1 MPKRTDIKSIMI
13 IGAGPIVI
21 GQACEFDYSGAQA
34 CKALKEEGYRVI
46 LVNSNPAT
54 IMTDP
59 GLADATYIEPIT
71 PEMVAKIIE
80 KERPDALLPTMGGQ
94 TGLNTSLAL
103 EEMGV
108 LDKYGVEMIGAKRE
122 AIEMAE
128 DRKLFR
134 EAMDRLGIENPRA
147 AIVTAPKDA
156 TGKKDLAAG
165 VRLALDTLEEVGLP
179 AIIRPAFTMGGTGGG
194 VAYNRDDYEAICRSG
209 MDASPVGQILVDESL
224 LGWKEYEME
233 VVRDTADNAIIV
245 CSIENVDPMGVHTG
259 DSITVAPALTLTD
272 KEYQIMRNHSIAVLR
287 EIGVETGG
295 SNVQWAVNPVDGRMV
310 VIEMN
315 PRVSRSSA
323 LASKATGFPIA
334 KIAAKLAVGYTLDE
348 LDNDITKVTP
358 ASFEPTIDYVV
369 TKIPKFAFEK
379 FPGAE
384 PNLTTAMKSVGEAMS
399 IGRTI
404 HESMQKAL
412 ASMESGLTGFDEIAI
427 PGVSVGPWEQATG
440 DKAAIVK
447 AIAQATPDRLRT
459 IAQAMRHGLS
469 DDEIHATTM
478 FDPWFLARIREI
490 IEVERGLRNDGL
502 PVTEKSLRHLKM
514 MGFTDARLAALTG
527 RDEANVRA
535 ARHNLGVT
543 AVFKRIDTCAAEF
556 EAQTPYMYSTYEV
569 PVFDEVECEARP
581 TDRKKVVI
589 LGGGPNRIGQG
600 IEFDY
605 CCCHA
610 CYALTDAGYETIMI
624 NCNPETVSTDYDTS
638 DRLYFEPL
646 TFEHVMEIL
655 RVEQEN
661 GTLHGVIV
669 QFGGQTPLKIA
680 GALHAEGIPILGTT
694 PDAIDLAEDRERFQ
708 QLVQG
713 LGLRQPNNGIAHSDA
728 EALEIAAEIGFP
740 LVIRPSYVL
749 GGRAMEI
756 VRDQASLERY
766 ISDAVVVSG
775 KSPVLLDSY
784 LAGAVELDVDALCDG
799 TDVHVAG
806 IMQHIEEAGVHS
818 GDSACSLPPY
828 SLPREIIAEVEKQTE
843 ALARALNVVGLM
855 NIQFAVK
862 DGDIYLIEVN
872 PRASRT
878 VPFVAKAT
886 DSAIASIA
894 ARIMAGEPLSNFPQR
909 PAYDKDAAYEDVL
922 PLGDPMTLAD
932 PNMPWFSVKEA
943 VLPFARFPGVDTILG
958 PEMRSTGEVMG
969 WDRDFPR
976 AFLKAQMGAGMVLP
990 GKGCAFISIK
1000 DADKTE
1006 DMLTTARILL
1016 DQGFTLVATRG
1027 TAKWLTDN
1035 GMECGV
1041 VNKVYEGRP
1050 DVTDMMRDEAIH
1062 LVMNTTEGAQAVEDS
1077 KSIRSIALYDKIPYF
1092 TTAAGSYAAALAIRA
1107 QADGDVGVKALQA

>member
-34 CKALKEEGYRVI
+34 CKALREEGYRII

-71 PEMVAKIIE
+71 PEVVAKIIE

-103 EEMGV
+103 EEMGI
-108 LDKYGVEMIGAKRE
+108 LEKFNVEMIGAKRE

-128 DRKLFR
+128 DRQLFR
-134 EAMDRLGIENPRA
+134 EAMDRLGIENPKA
-147 AIVTAPKDA
+147 TIVTAPIGDD
-156 TGKKDLAAG
+156 GKKDLAVG
-165 VRLALDTLEEVGLP
+165 VALAVDTLDYVGLP

-194 VAYNRDDYEAICRSG
+194 IAYNREDYEHFCRTG

-224 LGWKEYEME
+224 IGWKEFEME

-245 CSIENVDPMGVHTG
+245 CAIENIDPMGVHTG

-295 SNVQWAVNPVDGRMV
+295 SNVQWAMNPADGRMV

-334 KIAAKLAVGYTLDE
+334 KIAAKLAVGFTLDE
-348 LDNDITKVTP
+348 LDNDITGVTP

-379 FPGAE
+379 FPGSE
-384 PNLTTAMKSVGEAMS
+384 PYLTTAMKSVGETMA

-404 HESMQKAL
+404 HESLQKAL
-412 ASMESGLTGFDEIAI
+412 TSMESGLTGFDEVEI
-427 PGVSVGPWEQATG
+427 PGAP
-440 DKAAIVK
+440 DKAAVVK
-447 AIAQATPDRLRT
+447 AISMTTPDRMRT
-459 IAQAMRHGLS
+459 IAQAMRHGLT
-469 DDEIHATTM
+469 DDEIHGVTM

-490 IEVERGLRNDGL
+490 VETEEEVRMNGL
-502 PVTEKSLRHLKM
+502 PVTEEGIRHLKM
-514 MGFTDARLAALTG
+514 MGFTDARLGNLTG
-527 RDEANVRA
+527 RTEDNVRR
-535 ARHNLGVT
+535 ARRNLGVK
-543 AVFKRIDTCAAEF
+543 ASFKRIDTCAAEF
-556 EAQTPYMYSTYEV
+556 EAQTPYMYSTYET
-569 PVFDEVECEARP
+569 PMMGEVECEARP
-581 TDRKKVVI
+581 SDRNKVVI

-610 CYALTDAGYETIMI
+610 CFALTDAGYETIMI

-638 DRLYFEPL
+638 DRLYFEPV

-655 RVEQEN
+655 SKEQEN

-680 GALHAEGIPILGTT
+680 QALEDEGIPILGTT

-708 QLVQG
+708 ELVQN
-713 LGLRQPNNGIAHSDA
+713 LGLKQPHNGLAHSDE
-728 EALEIAAEIGFP
+728 EALAIAGDIGFP

-756 VRDQASLERY
+756 VRDQAQLERY
-766 ISDAVVVSG
+766 ISEAVVVSG
-775 KSPVLLDSY
+775 DSPVLLDHY
-784 LAGAVELDVDALCDG
+784 LSGAVELDVDAISDG
-799 TDVHVAG
+799 KDVHVAG

-828 SLPREIIAEVEKQTE
+828 SLSKEIIDEIKVQTK
-843 ALARALNVVGLM
+843 ALAHGLNVVGLM

-862 DGDIYLIEVN
+862 ATEQGEDEIFLIEVN

-894 ARIMAGEPLSNFPQR
+894 ARVMAGEPLSNFPLR
-909 PAYDKDAAYEDVL
+909 APYRENADYSETI
-922 PLGDPMTLAD
+922 PLSDPMTLAD
-932 PNMPWFSVKEA
+932 PDMPWFSVKEA

-976 AFLKAQMGAGMVLP
+976 AFLKAQMGAGVTLP
-990 GKGCAFISIK
+990 SSGCVFISIK
-1000 DADKTE
+1000 DADKTAH
-1006 DMLTTARILL
+1006 MLEAATVLTEL
-1016 DQGFTLVATRG
+1016 GFTFVG
-1027 TAKWLTDN
+1027 TKGTTKWLLENDIP
-1035 GMECGV
+1035 CGPA
-1041 VNKVYEGRP
+1041 NKVYEGRP
-1050 DVTDMMRDEAIH
+1050 DITDLMKDEKIH

-1077 KSIRSIALYDKIPYF
+1077 KSIRSIALYDKIPYY
-1092 TTAAGSYAAALAIRA
+1092 TTAAGSHATALAIKA
-1107 QADGDVGVKALQA
+1107 QAEGDLVVKSLQG